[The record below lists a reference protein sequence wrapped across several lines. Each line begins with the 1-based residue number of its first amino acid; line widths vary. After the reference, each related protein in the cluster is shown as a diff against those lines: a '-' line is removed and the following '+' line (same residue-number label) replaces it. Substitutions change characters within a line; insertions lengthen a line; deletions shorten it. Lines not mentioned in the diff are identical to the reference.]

1 MEKQLI
7 SIVAADPG
15 LAQVLSILDGL
26 RNALMAVLGALAI
39 AALTYAGVRY
49 VIANGDPAGVE
60 KAKGAVKSAVVG
72 LALAILAPVVV
83 AIVKQIVGG

>member
-1 MEKQLI
+1 M
-7 SIVAADPG
+7 
-15 LAQVLSILDGL
+15 
-26 RNALMAVLGALAI
+26 
-39 AALTYAGVRY
+39 
-49 VIANGDPAGVE
+49 E